1 MRCGFG
7 TLSTASNQSVN
18 VVQMDESGTI
28 RRDGVAAAGTG
39 GDGVALAQRENAPDP
54 AFAWVENA
62 LTRIE
67 DPVAN
72 LSPTAQRVLA
82 GAMRVV
88 VTKGFAKLTLSS
100 ISAASGENVAAVKYY
115 FGNKAGLVSVLVDAV
130 AYAELLLLTRP
141 PRKTSAATGL
151 GRLAEETL
159 ILSVPGKPL
168 KVLFELLPHAL
179 RDKKLREKLRGYY
192 ETFFE
197 LHLEQLGAGQ
207 DADPGLRAR
216 MSGLAMLL
224 AAVSDGLTIQMLVE
238 PENFVVDELLRTLDV
253 LLTHGIPALASG
265 EAHRS

>member
-1 MRCGFG
+1 MVRSLRTSADG
-7 TLSTASNQSVN
+7 TDPAEKV
-18 VVQMDESGTI
+18 D
-28 RRDGVAAAGTG
+28 DGVGL
-39 GDGVALAQRENAPDP
+39 VQRESDRDP
-54 AFAWVENA
+54 AFAWVESA

-72 LSPTAQRVLA
+72 LPPTAQRVLA

-115 FGNKAGLVSVLVDAV
+115 FGNKAGLVSVLVDTV

-141 PRKTSAATGL
+141 ALKTSAATGL

-179 RDKKLREKLRGYY
+179 RDKKLRAKLRGYY
-192 ETFFE
+192 ETFYE
-197 LHLEQLGAGQ
+197 MHLEQLGAGQ
-207 DADPGLRAR
+207 GADPDLRAR

-238 PENFVVDELLRTLDV
+238 PENFVVDDLLGALDV

-265 EAHRS
+265 EAQRS

>member
-1 MRCGFG
+1 MVRSS
-7 TLSTASNQSVN
+7 STSVSGGDP
-18 VVQMDESGTI
+18 VES
-28 RRDGVAAAGTG
+28 
-39 GDGVALAQRENAPDP
+39 GDGVVGLVQPESDRDP
-54 AFAWVENA
+54 AFAWVESA

-72 LSPTAQRVLA
+72 LPPTAQRVLA

-141 PRKTSAATGL
+141 PHKTSAATGL

-179 RDKKLREKLRGYY
+179 RDKKLRAQLRGYY
-192 ETFFE
+192 ETFYE
-197 LHLEQLGAGQ
+197 LHMEQLGAGQ
-207 DADPGLRAR
+207 GADPDLRAR

-224 AAVSDGLTIQMLVE
+224 AAVSDGLTMQMLVE
-238 PENFVVDELLRTLDV
+238 PENFVVDELLQALDV

-265 EAHRS
+265 EAQRS

>member
-1 MRCGFG
+1 
-7 TLSTASNQSVN
+7 
-18 VVQMDESGTI
+18 MDESRTTT
-28 RRDGVAAAGTG
+28 RDGAVAAGTG
-39 GDGVALAQRENAPDP
+39 DNGAGLVQRESTPVP
-54 AFAWVENA
+54 AFAWVESA

-72 LSPTAQRVLA
+72 LPPTAQRVLA

-168 KVLFELLPHAL
+168 RNPLSVPGKPLKVLFELLPHAL
-179 RDKKLREKLRGYY
+179 RDKKLRAKLRGYY
-192 ETFFE
+192 ETFYE

-207 DADPGLRAR
+207 DADPDLRAR

-265 EAHRS
+265 EVHRS

>member
-1 MRCGFG
+1 MARSLR
-7 TLSTASNQSVN
+7 TSVGGA
-18 VVQMDESGTI
+18 DPAESGD
-28 RRDGVAAAGTG
+28 DGVGLVQQES
-39 GDGVALAQRENAPDP
+39 DRDP
-54 AFAWVENA
+54 AFAWVESA

-72 LSPTAQRVLA
+72 LPPTAQRVLA

-115 FGNKAGLVSVLVDAV
+115 FGNKAGLVSVLVDTV

-179 RDKKLREKLRGYY
+179 RDKKLRAQLRGYY
-192 ETFFE
+192 ETFYE
-197 LHLEQLGAGQ
+197 MHLEQLGAGQ
-207 DADPGLRAR
+207 GADPDLRAR

-238 PENFVVDELLRTLDV
+238 PENFVVDDLLGALDV

-265 EAHRS
+265 EAQRS

>member
-1 MRCGFG
+1 MVRSSRTSAGG
-7 TLSTASNQSVN
+7 GDPV
-18 VVQMDESGTI
+18 ESG
-28 RRDGVAAAGTG
+28 DG
-39 GDGVALAQRENAPDP
+39 GVVLVQQECDRDP
-54 AFAWVENA
+54 AFAWVESA

-67 DPVAN
+67 DPVAS
-72 LSPTAQRVLA
+72 LPPTAQRVLA

-141 PRKTSAATGL
+141 PRKTSAGSGL

-168 KVLFELLPHAL
+168 KILFELLPHAL
-179 RDKKLREKLRGYY
+179 RDKKLRAQLRGYY
-192 ETFFE
+192 ETFYE

-207 DADPGLRAR
+207 GADPDLRAR

-238 PENFVVDELLRTLDV
+238 PENFVVDELLHALDV

-265 EAHRS
+265 EACRS